1 MSKPFDGIRILDF
14 TQVFAG
20 PFASYQLS
28 LMGADVIK
36 VERPGGED
44 FRRAVPN
51 DKWVGKSMSPGWMA
65 VNANKRDVAFDLKK
79 PKSIEVI

>member
-14 TQVFAG
+14 TQVLAG

-36 VERPGGED
+36 VERQGG
-44 FRRAVPN
+44 
-51 DKWVGKSMSPGWMA
+51 
-65 VNANKRDVAFDLKK
+65 
-79 PKSIEVI
+79 